1 MTTNDDLMT
10 NNAQNDARFL
20 DLLQR
25 WQSGDFS
32 RADEQE
38 LNALAA
44 SDDFRRE
51 ALEGFMSLPEA
62 EHEERLAALR
72 LRLNQRVGGGRLVT
86 MPQIWAVAA
95 GLVLLVAAIF
105 LFQKWNEKQDN
116 IVAQTKIE
124 SAENLPSAEPASPT
138 ETLENED
145 FAATSPSSQPAPPA
159 SSPAKPAADDQALSG
174 PGLSAASEDAAPTLQ
189 EEIVLSDEVSSS
201 PAVSARPSPAVSAPS
216 SQGEV
221 SDKARAEAEKEYAA
235 TSRAKRNSETAK
247 AKAQKA
253 ESAARTADSI
263 WHETDLKPDMAAEK
277 KAARDEAQPKE
288 SEPAN
293 GWDEFREFLRQNA
306 RLTPEARNRNV
317 SGTVRLQFNVNENG
331 VPQQFIVLRSVGYG
345 CDQEAIRLVQ
355 GWEWVRGQNPVVTLD
370 VPFVR

>member
-25 WQSGDFS
+25 WQSGDFD

-72 LRLNQRVGGGRLVT
+72 LRLNRRIGGGRLVT
-86 MPQIWAVAA
+86 MPQTWAVAA
-95 GLVLLVAAIF
+95 GLVLLIAAIF
-105 LFQKWNEKQDN
+105 FIQKWNEKQDN
-116 IVAQTKIE
+116 AVAQTKIE
-124 SAENLPSAEPASPT
+124 SAENFPDAEPASPA
-138 ETLENED
+138 ETLENESV
-145 FAATSPSSQPAPPA
+145 AKTSSAGKSAPSTSA
-159 SSPAKPAADDQALSG
+159 PAKPAADDQALSG
-174 PGLSAASEDAAPTLQ
+174 PGLSAMNDEIAAAE
-189 EEIVLSDEVSSS
+189 EEIPSVAD
-201 PAVSARPSPAVSAPS
+201 AVRADDKAVSAPPAPVAAQPQS
-216 SQGEV
+216 ETFGKIATESKKDNATGA
-221 SDKARAEAEKEYAA
+221 ARAKPKNEN
-235 TSRAKRNSETAK
+235 TRAK
-247 AKAQKA
+247 AK
-253 ESAARTADSI
+253 ESRTADSV